1 MFKIGILSQ
10 TSAPVPPPPITANW
24 SDIAS
29 NDDTVLY
36 SYTYQQVTGVPVGG
50 VTFTIFYD
58 DSLIK
63 LFGGTDPAGFFGG
76 TSQIPPST
84 NPNPLLPGITWGFIP
99 NGGLYG
105 TIFNN
110 DYITF
115 AGQLIGVPPGTTAST
130 VVSIYDG
137 ATLVDQFTITATS
150 VSADIT
156 PNSVNWSDITFDP
169 TTNPSITR
177 QYTTQQI
184 TGINTPIELSISSS
198 SAEVS
203 TLWYRVSPVAPPTF
217 SSSLILFD
225 NNAEGFVRWVPGV
238 NITVGNGSYITFT
251 ANGPSLGLSTTV
263 FEVRNVSDNNT
274 ILDSFTATTLSKTN
288 FSGVNWTSVSSE
300 FPAYTGQGFK
310 KTFTSQTIPAN
321 QLGTSGASVTV
332 KNTDLSNANIYYSI
346 TAVGPFADFL
356 DVTTDPNWTLVP
368 FGATGST
375 FTVFNGTTVSFT
387 VVPAVNAVTSGQFY
401 IYNNSIGGTLIDT
414 VQVSLIQGPDYI
426 PNAVSWGSAST
437 NNTSNFWTYTSS
449 AQITG
454 INQPITVS
462 YVVSNSNPVA
472 FSGISLNV
480 WYAITAT
487 PLVAGVDYNPN
498 VVAGSNAPPFVQ
510 YTAPIT
516 VTNGQYIT
524 WYYQWTT
531 YPALSTS
538 SGTFTFATLN
548 NSNNFITIGTH
559 TTTFIP
565 TGSNITT
572 SASFANINHSQGVT
586 YLNPTWL
593 YSTNLLT
600 GVAGQSST
608 FRINYTAPSYVQLY
622 YRLSATSTLPTTTT
636 NPTAAS
642 PAFVAINDGATILV
656 TVGQNLQFAVSYTS
670 TTGQVIN
677 YVGYNVSIV
686 NIGVL
691 GNPSVGS
698 FVAKVFPD
706 GSTPISAGGANRLT
720 IVGYPNELGTG
731 VTGYKR
737 TASDFGI
744 SSSLTSFNYR
754 PLLTATYTPPAGLNL
769 YYRFYTGA
777 APSPAFDPFLD
788 PATVPY
794 YTLLQP
800 GTFSYNSVTGELLTT
815 NTLNVPFA
823 TSAEI
828 GGTGVLRLEVVP
840 SATSN
845 PPTAV
850 TSTPINF
857 SIFCNIPTTGG
868 SSSSSNVGTTGTNSL
883 TDNVPNALDFNNIT
897 IGNQADGKYG
907 FTQVLQIKDIN
918 TIALFSI
925 TSYTSLAGFTVFV
938 KYSLTPFTITNSTHP
953 GNQGFVRIAAQNLT
967 ATSSMITPTTT
978 YPAFTFPSNTPVTTN
993 VTNGMYIAI
1002 AIVQDTALSG
1012 STTLTINNE
1021 YTVGVIDTFSVA
1033 WNTAFAGSNPNPGTT
1048 SFNNPTNTF

>member
-29 NDDTVLY
+29 NDNTVLY

-156 PNSVNWSDITFDP
+156 PNGLNWSDITFDP

-203 TLWYRVSPVAPPTF
+203 TLWYRVSPAAPPTF
-217 SSSLILFD
+217 SSSLVLFD
-225 NNAEGFVRWVPGV
+225 NNAQGFVRWVPGV

-310 KTFTSQTIPAN
+310 KTFTSQAIPAG

-332 KNTDLSNANIYYSI
+332 KNTDLVNADIYYSI

-356 DVTTDPNWTLVP
+356 DVTTDPDWTLVP

-462 YVVSNSNPVA
+462 YVVSNSDPVA
-472 FSGISLNV
+472 FSSIGFNV

-524 WYYQWTT
+524 WYYQWTA

-538 SGTFTFATLN
+538 SGTLTFATLN
-548 NSNNFITIGTH
+548 NSNNFITIGIH
-559 TTTFIP
+559 TTTFAAVASI
-565 TGSNITT
+565 
-572 SASFANINHSQGVT
+572 SASFANVNQDQATVN
-586 YLNPTWL
+586 YLSPTWL
-593 YSTNLLT
+593 YSSNLISGSGGPFTL
-600 GVAGQSST
+600 Q
-608 FRINYTAPSYVQLY
+608 IQHNAPNYVQLY
-622 YRLSATSTLPTTTT
+622 YRVIATNTLPTNTT

-642 PAFVAINDGATILV
+642 PAFIAINSGGTISV
-656 TVGQNLQFAVSYTS
+656 AVGQYVQFAVSYTS
-670 TTGQVIN
+670 TTGQSVNFGGYSITVN
-677 YVGYNVSIV
+677 SLNTNTTVGTFTAFVYPDNNVSNV
-686 NIGVL
+686 V
-691 GNPSVGS
+691 V
-698 FVAKVFPD
+698 V
-706 GSTPISAGGANRLT
+706 STTSINKTP
-720 IVGYPNELGTG
+720 YPNEISPG
-731 VTGYKR
+731 VNGYKR
-737 TASDFGI
+737 VASI
-744 SSSLTSFNYR
+744 WRLAAKATSTFNY
-754 PLLTATYTPPAGLNL
+754 PIVAYCTLNSIPATIQL
-769 YYRFYTGA
+769 YYRVYTGTV
-777 APSPAFDPFLD
+777 SPAFDPFLD
-788 PATVPY
+788 PATLPY
-794 YTLLQP
+794 YTRLLNGAATLSNGVLTVTNP
-800 GTFSYNSVTGELLTT
+800 ILGLDAYFNNASLPADLFIEIVTTSTEYPITGGTFVSTHTFRKVYIM
-815 NTLNVPFA
+815 P
-823 TSAEI
+823 
-828 GGTGVLRLEVVP
+828 TGVALISSNFTVNLIDTLD
-840 SATSN
+840 ATPN
-845 PPTAV
+845 T
-850 TSTPINF
+850 INF
-857 SIFCNIPTTGG
+857 NDII
-868 SSSSSNVGTTGTNSL
+868 
-883 TDNVPNALDFNNIT
+883 
-897 IGNQADGKYG
+897 IGNQVDGKYG
-907 FTQVLQIKDIN
+907 FTQVLQVKDVTAQLN
-918 TIALFSI
+918 WSI
-925 TSYTSLAGFTVFV
+925 ETYASLSGFTVFY
-938 KYSLTPFTITNSTHP
+938 KYSLTPFTISNTTHP
-953 GNQGFVRIAAQNLT
+953 GNQGFVRIAAENLVPGV
-967 ATSSMITPTTT
+967 SIFTPSGA
-978 YPAFTFPSNTPVTTN
+978 YPAFAFPSNTAVTTS
-993 VTNGMYIAI
+993 VQNGMYMAI

-1012 STTLTINNE
+1012 STTLTVKNQ
-1021 YTVGVIDTFSVA
+1021 VGAATTLDTFSVT
-1033 WNTAFAGSNPNPGTT
+1033 WNTSFAGSNPNPGTT